1 MSARTPQVLA
11 LGLAQ
16 TVAWASST
24 YLPALLAQPLA
35 AELGFDSTLVF
46 AAFSGALLLMAAL
59 GPAVG
64 RHIDR
69 CGGQGVLCLSSLM
82 LAAGLALLGMAG
94 GPFGVFAAWGL
105 IGVGMALGLYDA
117 AFAALVRE
125 HGLAARLPITGITL
139 LGGFASTIGW
149 PLTAWLVAHWD
160 WRTACLAWAGANLLL
175 ALPLNYRFL
184 PSAGQLAEKVDGAG
198 QGASQPGTGQA
209 PLVANRRNFLALL
222 VFGAATAFVTSAMAA
237 HLPGLLLASG
247 LPLAV
252 AIGAAALVGP
262 AQVAARLAELLAA
275 HKLRTNPLSTA
286 RLATALHPL
295 GGIGLL
301 LLGGPPGAVALALLH
316 GAGNGMITIAK
327 GTLPLFLFGPAGY
340 GLLQGRLAIAQRLTQ
355 AAAPFL
361 FALLLEAGGASWG
374 IALSFAVSLLGLT
387 ALFFIRAARE

>member
-24 YLPALLAQPLA
+24 YLPALLARPLA
-35 AELGFDSTLVF
+35 AELGFDSALVF
-46 AAFSGALLLMAAL
+46 AAFSVALLLMAAL

-69 CGGQGVLCLSSLM
+69 RGGQGVLCLSSLI
-82 LAAGLALLGMAG
+82 LAAGLGLLGMAG
-94 GPFGVFAAWGL
+94 SLAGVFAAWAL

-175 ALPLNYRFL
+175 ALPLNYRFM
-184 PSAGQLAEKVDGAG
+184 PSALRLAAKAG
-198 QGASQPGTGQA
+198 GASPAGSEQA
-209 PLVANRRNFLALL
+209 PPVANRRNFLALL

-252 AIGAAALVGP
+252 AIAAAALVGP
-262 AQVAARLAELLAA
+262 AQVAARLAELVAA

-295 GGIGLL
+295 GGLGLL

-340 GLLQGRLAIAQRLTQ
+340 GLLQGRLAVAQRLTQ

-361 FALLLEAGGASWG
+361 FALLLEAGGAVRG
-374 IALSFAVSLLGLT
+374 IALSFAVSLLALT
-387 ALFFIRAARE
+387 ALFFIRSAAE